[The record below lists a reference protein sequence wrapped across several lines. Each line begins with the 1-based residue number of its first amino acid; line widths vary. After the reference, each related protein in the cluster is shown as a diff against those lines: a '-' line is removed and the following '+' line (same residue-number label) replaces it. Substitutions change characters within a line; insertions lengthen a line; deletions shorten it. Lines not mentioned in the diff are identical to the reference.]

1 MCSVNVRFTS
11 VIGFSYG
18 GGKIY
23 FCGPV
28 LLKLFLSVELW
39 IIYFSFLH
47 MKYSNLNAFVIIN
60 YRFLGFSTLFIYELS
75 LSYIRNLEP

>member
-1 MCSVNVRFTS
+1 MCSVNVRFTT

-28 LLKLFLSVELW
+28 LLKLFLSVEIW

-47 MKYSNLNAFVIIN
+47 MEYSNLSPCYQLWTSRFFYFVC
-60 YRFLGFSTLFIYELS
+60 L
-75 LSYIRNLEP
+75 

>member
-28 LLKLFLSVELW
+28 LLKLFLSVGIW

-47 MKYSNLNAFVIIN
+47 MEYSNLNALVIN
-60 YRFLGFSTLFIYELS
+60 YRFLGFSTLFVYEMS
-75 LSYIRNLEP
+75 LSCIRNPEP